1 MSVVDSLIED
11 GLLVEEF
18 AKLSPTRQAAFNWQ
32 LEWLQKAHKHQIEPP
47 GDWWNIWLLMA
58 GRGAGDRKSTRLN
71 SSHVSESRMPS
82 SA

>member
-32 LEWLQKAHKHQIEPP
+32 LEWLQKAHKH
-47 GDWWNIWLLMA
+47 
-58 GRGAGDRKSTRLN
+58 
-71 SSHVSESRMPS
+71 
-82 SA
+82 